1 MKRQKYVSP
10 MMEVYNLK
18 IQKNL
23 LFGSEIDNIVADGLY
38 DEDLEQDDLQKET
51 PKSIWDEAW

>member
-1 MKRQKYVSP
+1 